1 MDWNIRHITACIL
14 VMTLFSQLNYFSQ
27 ATTVKIEESND
38 GFSLLR
44 DGKPYY
50 VKGAGTGAGSK
61 DHFNLLSK
69 SGANSIRLWS
79 TNNESFLDSAKKYNM
94 SVTLGLYVRPER
106 SGMNYNDQYAVQGQ
120 IEQLKTEILRFKDHP
135 SLLIWGIGNEVDL
148 RYSNFKVW
156 ETIEE
161 IAKFIK
167 KVDPH
172 HPTMTVIAGIDP
184 AKLFMI
190 KKYCPSIDILGLNVY
205 GAIQNA
211 PLNIRKFN
219 WNKPYIISEWGVNG
233 PFEAQTTSWKAKI
246 EPPNGIKAQQRIRR
260 YTNIIETDKERC
272 LGSYCFLWGQKQES
286 TATWHGMFLNNG
298 APTEAIDAMHFC
310 WKKSWPDQRAPSIVD
325 IHLNGIGWKKDHILG
340 PSSKS
345 KLVVNYEKYDNST
358 VELEYH
364 LYPEAFTNKIGG
376 DRQISPDEIKFEI
389 VNKGDHQI
397 EFIAPKKR
405 GAYRIFAFVKNEH
418 NQYSVANIP
427 FVIE

>member
-14 VMTLFSQLNYFSQ
+14 VTTLFSQLNYFSQ

-50 VKGAGTGAGSK
+50 IKGAGTGAGSK

-246 EPPNGIKAQQRIRR
+246 EPPN
-260 YTNIIETDKERC
+260 
-272 LGSYCFLWGQKQES
+272 LSL
-286 TATWHGMFLNNG
+286 
-298 APTEAIDAMHFC
+298 
-310 WKKSWPDQRAPSIVD
+310 
-325 IHLNGIGWKKDHILG
+325 IHI
-340 PSSKS
+340 
-345 KLVVNYEKYDNST
+345 
-358 VELEYH
+358 
-364 LYPEAFTNKIGG
+364 
-376 DRQISPDEIKFEI
+376 
-389 VNKGDHQI
+389 
-397 EFIAPKKR
+397 
-405 GAYRIFAFVKNEH
+405 
-418 NQYSVANIP
+418 
-427 FVIE
+427 